1 MTTRQKGLSLVELM
15 VALVIGSILI
25 AGAVYVYS
33 QSRSTQRVSDTVA
46 RLQENGR
53 YVLSIME
60 PDIQLAGYYGFS
72 NSPGDIQFISGG
84 SKAAPVAAAKLK
96 PGGTDVES
104 VANDCDVNFAV
115 NVLTTVDGRDK
126 VAEFPYACDERVA
139 AAGDVRV
146 DTDMLTIR
154 RSSGPPL
161 DGVGGPAVNNRLQ
174 LLVSRLSPDS
184 MYLFKDGDLP
194 DTPAL
199 QANLVQVR
207 DLVVRSYYVSNDSL
221 PDPEGTTA
229 GYVAG
234 IPSLRVISLTDGP
247 SYDDQELMR
256 GVEDLQL
263 QFGYDTG
270 SYDGNADIDP
280 GFDEDGNGIP
290 DAPNGIATRYVDPG
304 AVPFGFQVVAVR
316 VFILMRA
323 DQPEQGFV
331 DTNSYVLGSKT
342 IPAPGD
348 GFRRVLLSRTIQLRN
363 TRTL

>member
-1 MTTRQKGLSLVELM
+1 MKMRQHGLSLVELM

-33 QSRSTQRVSDTVA
+33 QSRTTQRVSDTVA

-53 YVLSIME
+53 YVLSVME

-84 SKAAPVAAAKLK
+84 SKANTTPAAKLK
-96 PGGTDVES
+96 QGETIVDAVT
-104 VANDCDVNFAV
+104 NDCGDNFAV
-115 NVLTTVDGRDK
+115 NVLTTVDGTDQ
-126 VAEFPYACDERVA
+126 VTDFPLVCDERVED
-139 AAGDVRV
+139 AGDIRAG
-146 DTDMLTIR
+146 TDLLTVR
-154 RSSGPPL
+154 RSSGPPA
-161 DGVGGPAVNNRLQ
+161 DGEGDAVNNRLQ
-174 LLVSRLSPDS
+174 LLVNRLNPNG
-184 MYLFKDGDLP
+184 MYLFKDGSLP
-194 DTPAL
+194 TTPAL
-199 QANLVQVR
+199 EANLVQVR

-221 PDPEGTTA
+221 PDPTGGTA
-229 GYVAG
+229 GFVAG

-247 SYDDQELMR
+247 SHDDQELMR
-256 GVEDLQL
+256 GVEDLQV

-270 SYDGNADIDP
+270 SYDGDAAIDA

-304 AVPFGFQVVAVR
+304 NVPFGFQVVAVR
-316 VFILMRA
+316 VFLLMRA

-331 DTNSYVLGSKT
+331 DDRQYVLGSKT
-342 IPAPGD
+342 IDPPRD